1 MLKVDILCRLPT
13 PPPSTC
19 SSSCASWPSSPPSSS
34 LPSSTSSTCSSGQ
47 SVKTIFQLSFA
58 GNTTQQYL
66 LSPTNIQYS
75 LVRNCTNQQWFSKS
89 NLQKTEASRS
99 SEGSGNARLCDIF
112 SWGCIC
118 LLFSWYI
125 FYHWKNFRVCALSWS
140 QLQTLNDMTRSMT
153 APLVHIKKLA
163 KASNVKVGFRLHLD
177 ISIFIRQASS
187 VLPSSGEEVVL
198 NEGPKNPTQ
207 HRFLI
212 FALHWLGSIF
222 SFRLI
227 GFASKWGLIP
237 KLFRNGFSGGKHQ
250 PEAWRVVL

>member
-177 ISIFIRQASS
+177 FHLHSPGKLCFAVIGGGGRPQWGAKKSNTTQVFDFRIALVGFYIFFSID
-187 VLPSSGEEVVL
+187 
-198 NEGPKNPTQ
+198 
-207 HRFLI
+207 RFC
-212 FALHWLGSIF
+212 FKMRFNTKAF
-222 SFRLI
+222 
-227 GFASKWGLIP
+227 
-237 KLFRNGFSGGKHQ
+237 
-250 PEAWRVVL
+250 

>member
-1 MLKVDILCRLPT
+1 MWHFFLGMYLFIIFMVYILSLKKLSCLC
-13 PPPSTC
+13 C
-19 SSSCASWPSSPPSSS
+19 F
-34 LPSSTSSTCSSGQ
+34 
-47 SVKTIFQLSFA
+47 TI
-58 GNTTQQYL
+58 T
-66 LSPTNIQYS
+66 
-75 LVRNCTNQQWFSKS
+75 V
-89 NLQKTEASRS
+89 
-99 SEGSGNARLCDIF
+99 
-112 SWGCIC
+112 
-118 LLFSWYI
+118 
-125 FYHWKNFRVCALSWS
+125 
-140 QLQTLNDMTRSMT
+140 LQTLNDMTRSMT

-163 KASNVKVGFRLHLD
+163 KASNVKVGFRLLLD

-212 FALHWLGSIF
+212 FALHWMGSIF

-237 KLFRNGFSGGKHQ
+237 KLFRKGFSGGKHQ